1 MPAAKFE
8 IVRKCKIC
16 GEPFK
21 AKTIESWYCSP
32 RCSKIAWK
40 RNKDE
45 ELRMQKLDE
54 VVKKIPKSKD
64 YITVPEAYAL
74 FGISKETLYRLI
86 RKGVISSVNVGERQ
100 TRVSKEELLKL
111 YPLRK
116 KALTKP
122 KPVAKLYSLE
132 PKDCYT
138 IGEISKKFHLDDSTV
153 YQHIRKYSIPTRQI
167 GNFVYVPKKLTI
179 YIKERSNE
187 KSTGQYASFSKTSQ
201 IRIP

>member
-8 IVRKCKIC
+8 IERKCLLC
-16 GEPFK
+16 GESFK

-40 RNKDE
+40 RRKDE
-45 ELRMQKLDE
+45 ERKMQKLDE
-54 VVKKIPKSKD
+54 VVKNIPKSKD

-86 RKGVISSVNVGERQ
+86 RKGAISSVNTGERQ

-116 KALTKP
+116 KALTKS
-122 KPVAKLYSLE
+122 KPVAKLYSME

-138 IGEISKKFHLDDSTV
+138 IGEITKKFRVDESTV
-153 YQHIRKYSIPTRQI
+153 YHHIRKYSIPTRQI
-167 GNFVYVPKKLTI
+167 GNFVYVPKKEIDNL
-179 YIKERSNE
+179 YKGV
-187 KSTGQYASFSKTSQ
+187 KQ
-201 IRIP
+201 

>member
-1 MPAAKFE
+1 MTLTILSAL
-8 IVRKCKIC
+8 IVNNLC
-16 GEPFK
+16 FK
-21 AKTIESWYCSP
+21 DRYASSKVRDSTQMQGLRRTIQ
-32 RCSKIAWK
+32 SKDHRI
-40 RNKDE
+40 
-45 ELRMQKLDE
+45 LVRMQKLDE

-86 RKGVISSVNVGERQ
+86 RKSVISSVNVGERQ

-116 KALTKP
+116 KALAKP

-138 IGEISKKFHLDDSTV
+138 IGEISKKFHLEDSTV

-167 GNFVYVPKKLTI
+167 GNFVYVPKKEIDNL
-179 YIKERSNE
+179 YKGM
-187 KSTGQYASFSKTSQ
+187 KQ
-201 IRIP
+201 

>member
-1 MPAAKFE
+1 
-8 IVRKCKIC
+8 
-16 GEPFK
+16 
-21 AKTIESWYCSP
+21 
-32 RCSKIAWK
+32 
-40 RNKDE
+40 
-45 ELRMQKLDE
+45 MQKLDE

-167 GNFVYVPKKLTI
+167 GNFVYVPKKEIIHLQTCVMP
-179 YIKERSNE
+179 RSSIIFV
-187 KSTGQYASFSKTSQ
+187 STGSFARTLLDSSLNRGWSTSSM
-201 IRIP
+201 IVRICST

>member
-1 MPAAKFE
+1 
-8 IVRKCKIC
+8 
-16 GEPFK
+16 
-21 AKTIESWYCSP
+21 
-32 RCSKIAWK
+32 
-40 RNKDE
+40 
-45 ELRMQKLDE
+45 MQKLDE

-167 GNFVYVPKKLTI
+167 GNFVYVPKKEIDNL
-179 YIKERSNE
+179 YKGMKR
-187 KSTGQYASFSKTSQ
+187 
-201 IRIP
+201 

>member
-1 MPAAKFE
+1 MLQNCLE
-8 IVRKCKIC
+8 
-16 GEPFK
+16 
-21 AKTIESWYCSP
+21 
-32 RCSKIAWK
+32 

-100 TRVSKEELLKL
+100 IRLSKEELLKL

-116 KALTKP
+116 KALAKP
-122 KPVAKLYSLE
+122 KPIAKLYSLSLRTVI
-132 PKDCYT
+132 PLAKYQ
-138 IGEISKKFHLDDSTV
+138 EIPFRGQSTV
-153 YQHIRKYSIPTRQI
+153 YLHIRKYSIPTRQI
-167 GNFVYVPKKLTI
+167 GNFCLCP
-179 YIKERSNE
+179 
-187 KSTGQYASFSKTSQ
+187 
-201 IRIP
+201 

>member
-8 IVRKCKIC
+8 IERQCKVC
-16 GEPFK
+16 GETFI

-40 RNKDE
+40 RRKDE
-45 ELRMQKLDE
+45 EQRQQRLDE
-54 VVKKIPKSKD
+54 VVKKISKSKE

-74 FGISKETLYRLI
+74 FGISKETLYRLV
-86 RKGVISSVNVGERQ
+86 RKGTISSVNAGERQ
-100 TRVSKEELLKL
+100 TLVCKAELLKL

-138 IGEISKKFHLDDSTV
+138 IGEITD
-153 YQHIRKYSIPTRQI
+153 
-167 GNFVYVPKKLTI
+167 NFVYVPKKEIDNL
-179 YIKERSNE
+179 YKGVKR
-187 KSTGQYASFSKTSQ
+187 
-201 IRIP
+201 